1 MDWPIRVNESSS
13 KKIYSINKNEVG
25 LDPNMT
31 PINLEKERRYERK
44 PPSKNNNTI
53 RGMRYSK

>member
-1 MDWPIRVNESSS
+1 M
-13 KKIYSINKNEVG
+13 NKNEVG

-44 PPSKNNNTI
+44 PPNKNNNTI